1 MKYDTDD
8 AMNASILKNIS
19 WRMNNDEMPQR
30 YHDDGNEDLVDLTE
44 AEWNTVMHPSG
55 PWCLHM
61 EFDERALSSD
71 EDYNWVTKKHVIERA
86 NSRVINQFMTV
97 SIKRYEEFEAHATF
111 RDVVMRIEDGYC
123 YGFLE
128 DIERVPLDR
137 RYDFGD
143 KKYMHSS
150 FRVCYGT

>member
-1 MKYDTDD
+1 
-8 AMNASILKNIS
+8 
-19 WRMNNDEMPQR
+19 
-30 YHDDGNEDLVDLTE
+30 
-44 AEWNTVMHPSG
+44 
-55 PWCLHM
+55 M